1 MKSKLILR
9 IFIIAIVV
17 VAIVL
22 SAIYLISAGKKVEVK
37 NFVRAYN
44 SLITNAHLELNAGL
58 IRNMTSDWQYKK
70 IDSYIASNLK
80 KGRTIKGDLIELN
93 FNDVKV
99 ESDLATV
106 ITSER
111 WLWSYVD
118 PATKKPVSEIF
129 DELYGI
135 TYHLK
140 KVKSRWFIDDIDN
153 EFIGK
158 AAE

>member
-1 MKSKLILR
+1 MKLNRKLK
-9 IFIIAIVV
+9 IFITAIAVV
-17 VAIVL
+17 TIVL
-22 SAIYLISAGKKVEVK
+22 SVILILSQGQKVEVM

-44 SLITNAHLELNAGL
+44 SFISKAHLELNAGL
-58 IRNMTSDWQYKK
+58 MRSMTSDWQLKK

-80 KGRTIKGDLIELN
+80 KSRTIKGGLIELE
-93 FNDVKV
+93 FKDVKV
-99 ESDLATV
+99 ENDLATV
-106 ITSER
+106 ITMER

-118 PATKKPVSEIF
+118 PATQKPVSEIF

-140 KVKSRWFIDDIDN
+140 KTQNRWVVDDIVN

-158 AAE
+158 VAE

>member
-1 MKSKLILR
+1 M
-9 IFIIAIVV
+9 
-17 VAIVL
+17 AIVL
-22 SAIYLISAGKKVEVK
+22 SVIFILSEGEKVEVK

-44 SLITNAHLELNAGL
+44 NLIPKAHLELNAGL
-58 IRNMTSDWQYKK
+58 MRSMTSDWQLKK

-93 FNDVKV
+93 FKDVII
-99 ESDLATV
+99 ENDLAKV
-106 ITSER
+106 ITIER

-118 PATKKPVSEIF
+118 PVTQKPVSEIF
-129 DELYGI
+129 DELNGI

-140 KVKSRWFIDDIDN
+140 KTQSRWIVDDIVN